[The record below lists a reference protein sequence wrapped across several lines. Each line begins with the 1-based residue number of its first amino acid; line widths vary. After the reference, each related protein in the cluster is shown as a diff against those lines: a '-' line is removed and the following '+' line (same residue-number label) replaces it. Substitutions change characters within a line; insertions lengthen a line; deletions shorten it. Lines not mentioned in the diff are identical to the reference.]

1 MTERVLQQHAGV
13 SYSPGE
19 IGALRDLFLSLS
31 KGIRASRQYP
41 SQHRI
46 PSQFKTLF
54 FEKLKSFFET
64 CDLVAI
70 KVAHDS
76 LQVENEVVFKG
87 SLGPDNIAQL
97 LHRDGIRYLEITPE
111 VTVLEVS
118 AFFESLVACSS
129 RDDGAEDIVN
139 LFWQAGF
146 EHIDYDVVDVF
157 EIAEIQELRQEFD
170 STKSSVVEEAEVP
183 PDIDDSVSTI
193 APPLF
198 DQFTDVSEVSPEE
211 LRLVREMVEKDRAVD
226 SRSCVVELLLEL
238 CESPPSPQDLSLAVE
253 ALQSTFDKMIQDA
266 GFPTMT
272 GIVRKV
278 RQLLE
283 TGHIESP
290 VAERRLTEFVSRC
303 GDSLRVKMI
312 AETLNRHENIDLEPV
327 RHYLE
332 ELGWES
338 LNALLW
344 MLGELASYSARK
356 MVCNL
361 LAEKGLDRIDILGSA
376 VFDSR
381 WYLVR
386 NVVWVLGETGDNRA
400 LSFLRRAA
408 SHPDMRVRTEVVKA
422 LAKVRGAASDEILL
436 AILQD
441 ESEKIRASAAAEL
454 GRSKTETAF
463 SGLRQIVLSKDF
475 VNAPPAEIRQIVD
488 AMVAAGGVAA
498 IEVIQNL
505 LKRSPLFGRALLH
518 RLQDVA
524 IQSLRQSTASEAQ
537 ALLKMLADDPKSR
550 HNLTAKRVM
559 AQMQF
564 TRKGKGDGESE

>member
-1 MTERVLQQHAGV
+1 MTERILQQHGGV

-19 IGALRDLFLSLS
+19 IAALRDLFLSLS

-87 SLGPDNIAQL
+87 SMGPDNIAQL

-118 AFFESLVACSS
+118 AFFESLVTCSS

-146 EHIDYDVVDVF
+146 DHINYDVVDVF

-170 STKSSVVEEAEVP
+170 STRSSVVEEAAAP
-183 PDIDDSVSTI
+183 PDIDDSLPTI
-193 APPLF
+193 SPPLF
-198 DQFTDVSEVSPEE
+198 DQFTNIADFSPEE

-226 SRSCVVELLLEL
+226 SKSCVVELMLEL

-253 ALQSTFDKMIQDA
+253 ALQSTFDKMIQEA
-266 GFPTMT
+266 SFPTMT

-290 VAERRLTEFVSRC
+290 VAERRFTEFVSRC
-303 GDSLRVKMI
+303 GDSLRIKMI
-312 AETLNRHENIDLEPV
+312 AETLNRHEDIDLEPV

-344 MLGELASYSARK
+344 MLGELVSYPARK

-386 NVVWVLGETGDNRA
+386 NVIWVLGETGDNRA

-408 SHPDMRVRTEVVKA
+408 SHPDLRVRTEVVKA
-422 LAKVRGAASDEILL
+422 LAKVRGATSDEILL
-436 AILQD
+436 AMLQD
-441 ESEKIRASAAAEL
+441 ESEKIRGSAAAEL
-454 GRSKTETAF
+454 GHSKTETAF
-463 SGLRQIVLSKDF
+463 SGLRQIVMSKDF
-475 VNAPPAEIRQIVD
+475 VNVPPAEIRQIVD
-488 AMVAAGGVAA
+488 AMVASGGVPA
-498 IEVIQNL
+498 IEVVRNL

-524 IQSLRQSTASEAQ
+524 IQSLRQSTANEAQ
-537 ALLKMLADDPKSR
+537 ALLKKLADDPKSR